1 MIDPW
6 CASPLTSVYR
16 NNCNKSSNYSNEE
29 PMNIKG
35 LQAFTRIMET
45 GTLSAAAK
53 SLNASESALSRQLAL
68 LEAELGLALF
78 SREKRR
84 LIATEEGETFFR
96 EAQRLLD
103 SIEQIPQIVQDI
115 KRGSRKR
122 MRIVVMPRLAASI
135 AAPAVTRFL
144 ERWPDMELS
153 VEVQPRRF
161 LERWLAS
168 QQFDLG
174 LGSLPAYHA
183 SVTTERICSI
193 PAVAVLHPRHPLA
206 GRQSVTLKELQDERF
221 ILMPSNTLIG
231 SQVERLLNEAGV
243 KPARSIEVSTTL
255 VCCNFAAEGLG
266 VTITDGMLP
275 KILGSAVKTV
285 RIEPTASLDF
295 GLLYPRNFSHTRETR
310 DLVDLMKAQADHF
323 VKHQLFD

>member
-1 MIDPW
+1 
-6 CASPLTSVYR
+6 
-16 NNCNKSSNYSNEE
+16 
-29 PMNIKG
+29 MNIKG
-35 LQAFTRIMET
+35 LQAFIRIMET
-45 GTLSAAAK
+45 GTLSAAAR

-68 LEAELGLALF
+68 LESELGLTLF

-103 SIEQIPQIVQDI
+103 SIEQLPQIVTDI

-122 MRIVVMPRLAASI
+122 MRIVVMPRLAASV

-144 ERWPDMELS
+144 ERWPDMEIS

-174 LGSLPAYHA
+174 LGSLPAHHA

-206 GRQSVTLKELQDERF
+206 DRDSINLAELREERF
-221 ILMPSNTLIG
+221 IMMPSNTLIG
-231 SQVERLLNEAGV
+231 SQVDRLLDEASV
-243 KPARSIEVSTTL
+243 KPAKSIQVSTTL

-275 KILGSAVKTV
+275 KILGSAVKIV
-285 RIEPTASLDF
+285 RLKPSVSLDF
-295 GLLYPRNFSHTRETR
+295 GLLYPRNFAHTKETQE
-310 DLVDLMKAQADHF
+310 LVDLMKAQADHF

>member
-1 MIDPW
+1 
-6 CASPLTSVYR
+6 
-16 NNCNKSSNYSNEE
+16 
-29 PMNIKG
+29 MNIKG
-35 LQAFTRIMET
+35 LQVFTRIMET
-45 GTLSAAAK
+45 GTLSAAAR
-53 SLNASESALSRQLAL
+53 SMNASESALSRQLAL
-68 LEAELGLALF
+68 LESELGLTLF

-84 LIATEEGETFFR
+84 LVATEEGETFFR
-96 EAQRLLD
+96 EAERLLD
-103 SIEQIPQIVQDI
+103 SIEQLPQIARDI

-144 ERWPDMELS
+144 ERWPDLELS

-193 PAVAVLHPRHPLA
+193 PAVAVLHPEHPLA
-206 GRQSVTLKELQDERF
+206 GRKSITLEELRDERF
-221 ILMPSNTLIG
+221 IMMPSNSLIG
-231 SQVERLLNEAGV
+231 SQVDRLLEEAGV
-243 KPARSIEVSTTL
+243 KPAKYIQVSNTL
-255 VCCNFAAEGLG
+255 VCCSFAAEGLG

-275 KILGSAVKTV
+275 KVLGAAVKTV
-285 RIEPTASLDF
+285 QIEPTASLDF
-295 GLLYPRNFSHTRETR
+295 GLLYPRNFSHTEETR
-310 DLVDLMKAQADHF
+310 TLVDLMKAQADHF
-323 VKHQLFD
+323 VKHQLFG